1 MIEYISDEDPTSN
14 VNQSDGNPRAGKKN
28 NTLSQHS
35 DKLMSL
41 SNHLAVDED
50 GGPQKKSCQ
59 LLTDSDSESSFQSGE
74 EDAE

>member
-35 DKLMSL
+35 DKMMSL

-50 GGPQKKSCQ
+50 GGP
-59 LLTDSDSESSFQSGE
+59 
-74 EDAE
+74 